1 MTYFPKKAVQAQ
13 AIVEFFLILTQYQTT
28 QVLFDISLDFD
39 FDFDSILVHLQCILR
54 LFFLQFF
61 SCIPLSYL
69 VQLSTLVNYILKQR
83 SFVLPHPTMQRIV
96 FSDLL

>member
-39 FDFDSILVHLQCILR
+39 LDLDSILVHLQCILR

-69 VQLSTLVNYILKQR
+69 V
-83 SFVLPHPTMQRIV
+83 
-96 FSDLL
+96 